1 MSKILDLTS
10 QKFGRLKVLQFI
22 EIRKHHSYW
31 LCKCNCGNI
40 TEASN
45 SSLRTGKVKSCGC
58 LRKEVTRQNAIK
70 TKTTHHLANTRIYN
84 VWRSMKK
91 RCYLKTHKAYK
102 DYGGRGIK
110 VCNEWKND
118 FMCFY
123 NWAIINGYKEDLTLD
138 RIDVNGD
145 YEPNNCRW
153 VDWKIQQNNRRD
165 NIHIQ
170 YNGENKTV
178 YEWANEFNI
187 KYCTLWWRIKNGWSI
202 EDALTKKVRK
212 CK

>member
-1 MSKILDLTS
+1 MSKILDLTG

-40 TEASN
+40 TEVSN
-45 SSLRTGKVKSCGC
+45 SSLRSGKVKSCGC

-70 TKTTHHLANTRIYN
+70 TKTTHHLTNTRIYN
-84 VWRSMKK
+84 IWRSMKK

-102 DYGGRGIK
+102 DYGARGIK
-110 VCNEWKND
+110 VCDEWKND
-118 FMCFY
+118 FMSFY
-123 NWAIINGYKEDLTLD
+123 NWAIVNGYKEDLTLD
-138 RIDVNGD
+138 RINVNGF

-153 VDWKIQQNNRRD
+153 VTMEIQQNNRRD

-170 YNGENKTV
+170 YKGENKTV
-178 YEWANEFNI
+178 YEWADVFNI